1 MNTEKIR
8 QAAGTFETPFYVF
21 DTDALKDRVK
31 NIKELLAGCAD
42 LCFAMKAN
50 PFLTNALSDVVDRFE
65 ICSPGEYHIYKKYQL
80 PGNKIIYSGVYKDE
94 ETLSEALEDYTE
106 EATYTIESEEHL
118 RLIDQWTRDHG
129 RTVNVLL
136 RLTSGNQFGMDEEL
150 VCKIVGERESYP
162 GIHIAGIHYFSGT
175 QKHKISKI
183 QKELEK
189 LDQFCLFLKE
199 DFAFEVQQLE
209 YGPGAG
215 ISYFPSDKNVLSTE
229 EMVTGIREIIK
240 NMQFQGTITL
250 EMGRF
255 LTAMCG
261 SYFTAVRDI
270 KCNKGENY
278 VITDGGIHQLN
289 YDGQLKGMY
298 LPHLKQISGDT
309 VHKVEPAAGTI
320 PYTIC
325 GALCTVNDVICRQA
339 PLLPPQKGDILI
351 FERTGAYSVMEGM
364 SLFLSRELPQ
374 VILYG
379 EENGFCVVREHIKTE
394 IYNS

>member
-8 QAAGTFETPFYVF
+8 QAAGTFETPFYIF

-31 NIKELLAGCAD
+31 NIREQLAGCAD

-118 RLIDQWTRDHG
+118 RLIDQWTRNHG

-150 VCKIVGERESYP
+150 VCKIIGERENYP
-162 GIHIAGIHYFSGT
+162 DIHIAGIHYFSGT
-175 QKHKISKI
+175 QKHKLSKI

-240 NMQFQGTITL
+240 NMQFSGTITL

-261 SYFTAVRDI
+261 SYFTAVKDI

-298 LPHLKQISGDT
+298 LPYLKQISGDV

-339 PLLPPQKGDILI
+339 PLHSPQKGDILI

-379 EENGFCVVREHIKTE
+379 EEDGFCVVRGHIKTE

>member
-8 QAAGTFETPFYVF
+8 QAAETFETPFYIF

-31 NIKELLAGCAD
+31 NIREQLAGCAD

-118 RLIDQWTRDHG
+118 RLIDQWTRNHG

-150 VCKIVGERESYP
+150 VCKIIGERENYP
-162 GIHIAGIHYFSGT
+162 NIHIAGIHYFSGT
-175 QKHKISKI
+175 QKHKLSKI

-261 SYFTAVRDI
+261 SYFTAVKDI

-298 LPHLKQISGDT
+298 LPHLKQISGDV

-325 GALCTVNDVICRQA
+325 GALCTVNDVICLRHRCIH
-339 PLLPPQKGDILI
+339 LKK
-351 FERTGAYSVMEGM
+351 
-364 SLFLSRELPQ
+364 
-374 VILYG
+374 VI
-379 EENGFCVVREHIKTE
+379 
-394 IYNS
+394 S